1 MTEKPILFNTE
12 MVRAILD
19 GRKTQTRRICRIRSI
34 IDFRLIDHAKCITVE
49 FPKANYK
56 GPCANF
62 LDEKGEY
69 LGAAQ
74 APAQPGDV
82 LWVRETWCQP
92 PISPGGN
99 TRIPGRYYYKADPEM
114 RPEGWRGNWKPS
126 IHMPRK
132 AARLFLRVTAVRVER
147 LKDITEA
154 GAIAEGFTEDPLEDG
169 KTNVSFM
176 CSVDCLQGTAR
187 GKFALLW
194 NKTVRREDAD
204 KYGWSANP
212 WVWVIEF
219 EKMEG

>member
-12 MVRAILD
+12 MVQAILE
-19 GRKTQTRRICRIRSI
+19 GKKTVTRR
-34 IDFRLIDHAKCITVE
+34 LIKPQPYGQVMQYGSPVVNPPVE
-49 FPKANYK
+49 
-56 GPCANF
+56 
-62 LDEKGEY
+62 
-69 LGAAQ
+69 
-74 APAQPGDV
+74 PGDV
-82 LWVRETWCQP
+82 LWVRETWAAW
-92 PISPGGN
+92 SPTYG
-99 TRIPGRYYYKADPEM
+99 TAPSIHYKADGENH
-114 RPEGWRGNWKPS
+114 RKVRWRPS
-126 IHMPRK
+126 IHMPRSI
-132 AARLFLRVTAVRVER
+132 ARLFLRVTAVRVER